1 MRLLLSVS
9 AAALLVSFAALSF
22 ADPAYKS
29 EAIVEHF
36 IKSAE
41 LGKSRAICVG
51 TEQECAKQ
59 LVNEAASP
67 LNMKVTFEL
76 NSDRLTGEAKQT
88 LDEFAKAMND
98 KALKVASF
106 QVEGHTDATGTDI
119 YNDTL
124 SMRRAQSVSAYL
136 EGLGVSAER
145 LKAEGF
151 GKRHPSVSDPFA
163 PENRRVETRL
173 VLPKG

>member
-1 MRLLLSVS
+1 MRQLFSLS
-9 AAALLVSFAALSF
+9 AAILIGVASPAIAG
-22 ADPAYKS
+22 PAYKS
-29 EAIVEHF
+29 EDIVKHF
-36 IKSAE
+36 VNTAD

-51 TEQECAKQ
+51 TDQECAKKA
-59 LVNEAASP
+59 VNPAASP

-76 NSDRLTGEAKQT
+76 NSDRLTEEAKQT
-88 LDEFAKAMND
+88 LGEFAKALND
-98 KALKVASF
+98 QRLQVATF
-106 QVEGHTDATGTDI
+106 QVEGHTDATGTDL

-136 EGLGVSAER
+136 SQLGVSPER

-151 GKRHPSVSDPFA
+151 GKRHPSVNDPFA

-173 VLPKG
+173 VLPQG

>member
-9 AAALLVSFAALSF
+9 AAVLVSFSAPSF
-22 ADPAYKS
+22 ADPAYKA

-59 LVNEAASP
+59 LVNVKADP

-98 KALKVASF
+98 KTLSVASF
-106 QVEGHTDATGTDI
+106 RVEGHTDATGTDP

-136 EGLGVSAER
+136 EGLGVSPDR
-145 LKAEGF
+145 LTAEGF

-163 PENRRVETRL
+163 PENRRVETRI
-173 VLPKG
+173 VLPQG